1 MNKKILLGL
10 FVFTLLFQGCGSQ
23 PKMQDGF
30 YSAEMSGYSHGWKE
44 YVCIMVK
51 DGKIVLSLIHI

>member
-10 FVFTLLFQGCGSQ
+10 FLLALLLQGCGSQ

-30 YSAEMSGYSHGWKE
+30 YSAEMSGYSHGWKVF
-44 YVCIMVK
+44 VCIMVK
-51 DGKIVLSLIHI
+51 DSNIVYT